1 MNRPP
6 TTGSVTLN
14 FDLKVYLKQKQD
26 QVNDCLDRFLPPA
39 KSARVTDAM
48 RYSVMVGGK
57 RVRPILCL
65 AAAEAVGGVS
75 DDVLTAACAIELIHT
90 YSLIHDDL
98 PAMDNDI
105 LRRGKPTCHVAF
117 DEATAILAGDGLL
130 TLAFELLASLTGTRK
145 DDAADDC
152 RLKVIFDIAAA
163 AGHNGMIQGQMM
175 DMTYEGKQVSP
186 AELERLHRLKTG
198 SLIKAAVNTGAVLG
212 QATSEQSRQLDEYA
226 ENIGI
231 AFQITDDILN
241 VEGDPA
247 RLGKATGTDSVRNKS
262 TYPALFGLAG
272 SKELALTKVA
282 AALHAL
288 VIFDNKADPLRAIA
302 RYVVD
307 RQR

>member
-1 MNRPP
+1 MNMPP
-6 TTGSVTLN
+6 TSVSVTLN

-39 KSARVTDAM
+39 TSARVTDAM

-65 AAAEAVGGVS
+65 AAAEAVEGVS

-145 DDAADDC
+145 DEAADD
-152 RLKVIFDIAAA
+152 RRIKVIYRIAAA

-212 QATSEQSRQLDEYA
+212 QATSAQIRQLDEYA

-247 RLGKATGTDSVRNKS
+247 RLGKATGTDRDRNKS

-272 SKELALTKVA
+272 SKELARTKVA
-282 AALHAL
+282 AALQAL

-307 RQR
+307 RQQ

>member
-1 MNRPP
+1 MNIPSTARSAAP
-6 TTGSVTLN
+6 TI
-14 FDLKVYLKQKQD
+14 DLKIYLAERQA

-39 KSARVTDAM
+39 KSSRVADAM

-65 AAAEAVGGVS
+65 AAAEAVGGFS

-98 PAMDNDI
+98 PAMDDDI

-130 TLAFELLASLTGTRK
+130 TMAFELLASLTGTREE
-145 DDAADDC
+145 DAADDC
-152 RLKVIFDIAAA
+152 RIKVIYNVAAA

-175 DMTYEGKQVSP
+175 DMTHEGKPVSP

-212 QATSEQSRQLDEYA
+212 HAPFAQIRQLDEYA

-231 AFQITDDILN
+231 AFQIADDILN

-247 RLGKATGTDSVRNKS
+247 RLGKATGTDSDRKKS
-262 TYPALFGLAG
+262 TYPALFGLAE
-272 SKELALTKVA
+272 SKELARKKVA
-282 AALHAL
+282 AALKAL
-288 VIFDNKADPLRAIA
+288 VIFDNKADPLRTIA
-302 RYVVD
+302 CYVIE